1 MNSLHPFASA
11 VASRSES
18 QDLLQSSVFWGH
30 EYLLHTLVYW
40 CRGTSCKHTFRIGIR
55 AIEFIGFPLAR
66 TGSLNQSVKSS
77 SNLGSTLTPQFVRA
91 MPRFGIFYSALNCTH
106 HEINNRHAPIRC
118 RRINALHRLIGKVQR
133 IAHFFTSFLLRFR
146 LCYFHLGFRLRH
158 KYPKRRTFYTFSRFR
173 VKWRRGFLEGPLPFP
188 RRA

>member
-1 MNSLHPFASA
+1 MPS
-11 VASRSES
+11 S
-18 QDLLQSSVFWGH
+18 QDLQQSSVFEDP
-30 EYLLHTLVYW
+30 EYLLHTPVCW
-40 CRGTSCKHTFRIGIR
+40 CRRTSCKHTLRIGIR
-55 AIEFIGFPLAR
+55 AIEFIGIPLAR

-146 LCYFHLGFRLRH
+146 LCYFHSWFPLKAQIPRAANILHF
-158 KYPKRRTFYTFSRFR
+158 FTFSCQVAARIF
-173 VKWRRGFLEGPLPFP
+173 GMSFTFS
-188 RRA
+188 A